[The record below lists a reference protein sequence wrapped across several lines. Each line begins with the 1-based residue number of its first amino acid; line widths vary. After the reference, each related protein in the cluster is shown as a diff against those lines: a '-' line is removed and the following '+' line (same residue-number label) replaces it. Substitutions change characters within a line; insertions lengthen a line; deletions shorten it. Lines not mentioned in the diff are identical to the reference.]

1 MPSAFPRNDMRHS
14 ISDTSTLLLDRRS
27 ISPEAFSGRR
37 VHREIVE
44 QVLQHGTWAPNHGL
58 TQPWRFRVFLD
69 DAAKGLMESLSS
81 AYRAHAGE
89 KAMDS
94 KAEKIRRR
102 GERCN
107 AIVALGLAHDE
118 GGRFPLWEDEAALA
132 AAVQNMYLMCTAH
145 GIGGFWSTP
154 KFLSHPDAQ
163 AALGHQDGVRNMGLF
178 YMGYPEGEWPAKG
191 HRKPLEYV
199 TEWVAG

>member
-1 MPSAFPRNDMRHS
+1 
-14 ISDTSTLLLDRRS
+14 
-27 ISPEAFSGRR
+27 
-37 VHREIVE
+37 
-44 QVLQHGTWAPNHGL
+44 
-58 TQPWRFRVFLD
+58 
-69 DAAKGLMESLSS
+69 
-81 AYRAHAGE
+81 
-89 KAMDS
+89 MDS

-118 GGRFPLWEDEAALA
+118 DGRFPLWEDQAALA

-163 AALGHQDGVRNMGLF
+163 AALGHQDGVRSMGLF
-178 YMGYPEGEWPAKG
+178 YMGYPDGEWPAKG

-199 TEWVAG
+199 TDWVTG

>member
-1 MPSAFPRNDMRHS
+1 MRHS

-27 ISPEAFSGRR
+27 ISPEKYSGRR

-58 TQPWRFRVFLD
+58 TQPWRFRVFMD
-69 DAAKGLMESLSS
+69 DAAIRLMEGLSE

-89 KAMDS
+89 GAMES
-94 KAEKIRRR
+94 KAEKIRNR
-102 GERCN
+102 GTRCN
-107 AIVALGLAHDE
+107 AIVALGLEHDAE
-118 GGRFPLWEDEAALA
+118 GRFPLWEDEAALA

-145 GIGGFWSTP
+145 GIGGYWSTP
-154 KFLSHPDAQ
+154 KFLAHPLGVEV
-163 AALGHQDGVRNMGLF
+163 LGHGKGVQNKGLF
-178 YMGYPEGEWPAKG
+178 YMGYPEGGWPTKG

-199 TEWVAG
+199 TEWITE

>member
-1 MPSAFPRNDMRHS
+1 MRHS
-14 ISDTSTLLLDRRS
+14 ISDSSNLILDRRS
-27 ISPEAFSGRR
+27 ISPERFSGRK

-44 QVLQHGTWAPNHGL
+44 EVLQHGTWAPNHGL
-58 TQPWRFRVFLD
+58 TQPWRFHVFMD
-69 DAAKGLMESLSS
+69 DAAGRLMDSLSA
-81 AYRAHAGE
+81 AYRLHAGD
-89 KAMDS
+89 AASDQ
-94 KAEKIRRR
+94 KAEKIRAR

-118 GGRFPLWEDEAALA
+118 GGRFPLWEDQAALA

-154 KFLSHPDAQ
+154 GFLSHPQAV
-163 AALGHQDGVRNMGLF
+163 AALGHEEGVQGMGLF
-178 YMGYPEGEWPAKG
+178 YMGYPEGGWPSKG

-199 TEWVAG
+199 TRWTTE

>member
-1 MPSAFPRNDMRHS
+1 MRHS
-14 ISDTSTLLLDRRS
+14 ISDTSTLILDRRS
-27 ISPEAFSGRR
+27 ISPEKYSGRR

-44 QVLQHGTWAPNHGL
+44 QVLQHGTWAPNHGM

-69 DAAKGLMESLSS
+69 EGARSLMAQLSE

-94 KAEKIRRR
+94 KVDKIRAR

-107 AIVALGLAHDE
+107 AIVALGLDHDAQ
-118 GGRFPLWEDEAALA
+118 GRFPLWEDQAALA

-154 KFLSHPDAQ
+154 GFLEHPLAQ
-163 AALGHQDGVRNMGLF
+163 QALGHAEGVHGMGLF
-178 YMGYPEGEWPAKG
+178 YMGYPEGEWPGKG

-199 TEWVAG
+199 TDWIEE

>member
-1 MPSAFPRNDMRHS
+1 MRHS
-14 ISDTSTLLLDRRS
+14 ISDTSTLILDRRS
-27 ISPEAFSGRR
+27 ISPEKYSGRR

-44 QVLQHGTWAPNHGL
+44 QVLQHGTWAPNHGM

-69 DAAKGLMESLSS
+69 KGAKSLMAQLSE

-94 KAEKIRRR
+94 KVDKIRAR

-107 AIVALGLAHDE
+107 AIVALGLDHDAE
-118 GGRFPLWEDEAALA
+118 GRFPLWEDQAALA

-154 KFLSHPDAQ
+154 GFLEHPLAQ
-163 AALGHQDGVRNMGLF
+163 QALGHAEGVHGMGLF
-178 YMGYPEGEWPAKG
+178 YMGYPEGEWPGKG

-199 TEWVAG
+199 TDWIEE

>member
-1 MPSAFPRNDMRHS
+1 MRHS
-14 ISDTSTLLLDRRS
+14 ISDTSTLILDRRS
-27 ISPEAFSGRR
+27 ISPEKYSGRR

-44 QVLQHGTWAPNHGL
+44 QVLQHGTWAPNHGM

-69 DAAKGLMESLSS
+69 KGAKSLMAQLSE

-94 KAEKIRRR
+94 KVDKIRAR

-107 AIVALGLAHDE
+107 AIVALGLDHDAE
-118 GGRFPLWEDEAALA
+118 GRFPLWEDQAALA

-154 KFLSHPDAQ
+154 GFLAHPLAQ
-163 AALGHQDGVRNMGLF
+163 QALGHAEGVHGMGLF
-178 YMGYPEGEWPAKG
+178 YMGYPEGEWPGKG

-199 TEWVAG
+199 TDWIEE

>member
-1 MPSAFPRNDMRHS
+1 MRHS

-27 ISPEAFSGRR
+27 IFPEKYSGRR
-37 VHREIVE
+37 VHRELVE

-58 TQPWRFRVFLD
+58 TQPWRFRVFMD
-69 DAAKGLMESLSS
+69 GAAERLMEQLSD

-89 KAMDS
+89 VAMDS
-94 KAEKIRRR
+94 KAEKIRLR
-102 GERCN
+102 GQRCN
-107 AIVALGLAHDE
+107 AIVALGLAHDSA
-118 GGRFPLWEDEAALA
+118 GRFPLWEDEAALA

-154 KFLSHPDAQ
+154 KFLSHPTAQ
-163 AALGHQDGVRNMGLF
+163 AALGHAGGVAGMGLF
-178 YMGYPEGEWPAKG
+178 YMGYPEGEWPSKG

-199 TEWVAG
+199 SEWITE

>member
-1 MPSAFPRNDMRHS
+1 MRHS
-14 ISDTSTLLLDRRS
+14 ISDTSTLILDRRS
-27 ISPEAFSGRR
+27 ISPEKYSGRR

-44 QVLQHGTWAPNHGL
+44 QVLQHGTWAPNHGM

-69 DAAKGLMESLSS
+69 EGARSLMAQLSE
-81 AYRAHAGE
+81 AYRVHAGE

-94 KAEKIRRR
+94 KADKIRAR

-107 AIVALGLAHDE
+107 AIVALGLDHDAQ
-118 GGRFPLWEDEAALA
+118 GRFPLWEDQAALA

-154 KFLSHPDAQ
+154 GFLAHPLAQ
-163 AALGHQDGVRNMGLF
+163 QALGHAEGVHSMGLF
-178 YMGYPEGEWPAKG
+178 YMGYPEGEWPGKG

-199 TEWVAG
+199 TDWIEE

>member
-1 MPSAFPRNDMRHS
+1 MRHS
-14 ISDTSTLLLDRRS
+14 ISDTSTLILDRRS
-27 ISPEAFSGRR
+27 ISPEHYSGRR

-44 QVLQHGTWAPNHGL
+44 EVLQHGTWAPNHGL
-58 TQPWRFRVFLD
+58 TQPWRFNVFMD
-69 DAAKGLMESLSS
+69 GAATRLMTALSA

-89 KAMDS
+89 QASAS
-94 KAEKIRRR
+94 KAEKILKR

-107 AIVALGLAHDE
+107 AIVALGLAHDAE
-118 GGRFPLWEDEAALA
+118 GRFPLWENQAALA

-154 KFLSHPDAQ
+154 GFLSHPEAKS
-163 AALGHQDGVRNMGLF
+163 ALDHEAGVRGMGLF
-178 YMGYPEGEWPAKG
+178 YMGYPEGAWPVKV

-199 TEWVAG
+199 TRWNED

>member
-1 MPSAFPRNDMRHS
+1 MRHS
-14 ISDTSTLLLDRRS
+14 ISDTSTLILDRRS
-27 ISPEAFSGRR
+27 ISPEKYSGRR

-44 QVLQHGTWAPNHGL
+44 QVLQHGTWAPNHGM

-69 DAAKGLMESLSS
+69 EGARSLMAQLSE
-81 AYRAHAGE
+81 AYRAHADE

-94 KAEKIRRR
+94 KVDKIRAR

-107 AIVALGLAHDE
+107 AIVALGLDHDAQ
-118 GGRFPLWEDEAALA
+118 GRFPLWEDQAALA

-154 KFLSHPDAQ
+154 GFLAHPLAQ
-163 AALGHQDGVRNMGLF
+163 QALGHAEGVHSMGLF
-178 YMGYPEGEWPAKG
+178 YMGYPEGEWPGKG

-199 TEWVAG
+199 TDWIEE

>member
-1 MPSAFPRNDMRHS
+1 MRHS
-14 ISDTSTLLLDRRS
+14 ISDTSTLILDRRS
-27 ISPEAFSGRR
+27 ISPEKYSGRR

-44 QVLQHGTWAPNHGL
+44 QVLQHGTWAPNHGM

-69 DAAKGLMESLSS
+69 EGAKSLMAQLSE

-94 KAEKIRRR
+94 KVDKIRVR

-107 AIVALGLAHDE
+107 AIVALGLDHDAQ
-118 GGRFPLWEDEAALA
+118 GRFPLWEDQAALA

-154 KFLSHPDAQ
+154 GFLEHPLAQ
-163 AALGHQDGVRNMGLF
+163 QALGHAEGVHGMGLF
-178 YMGYPEGEWPAKG
+178 YMGYPEGEWPGKG

-199 TEWVAG
+199 TDWIEE

>member
-1 MPSAFPRNDMRHS
+1 MRHS
-14 ISDTSTLLLDRRS
+14 ISDTSTLILDRRS
-27 ISPEAFSGRR
+27 ISPEKYSGRR

-44 QVLQHGTWAPNHGL
+44 QVLQHGTWAPNHGM

-69 DAAKGLMESLSS
+69 EGAKSLMTQLSE

-94 KAEKIRRR
+94 KVDKIRAR

-107 AIVALGLAHDE
+107 AIVALGLDHDAE
-118 GGRFPLWEDEAALA
+118 GRFPLWEDQAALA

-154 KFLSHPDAQ
+154 GFLAHPLAQ
-163 AALGHQDGVRNMGLF
+163 QGLGHAEGVLSMGLF
-178 YMGYPEGEWPAKG
+178 YMGYPEGEWPGKG

-199 TEWVAG
+199 TDWIEE

>member
-1 MPSAFPRNDMRHS
+1 MRHS
-14 ISDTSTLLLDRRS
+14 ISDTSTLILDRRS
-27 ISPEAFSGRR
+27 ISPEKYSGRR

-44 QVLQHGTWAPNHGL
+44 QVLQHGTWAPNHGM

-69 DAAKGLMESLSS
+69 EGARSLMAQLSE

-94 KAEKIRRR
+94 KVDKIRAR

-107 AIVALGLAHDE
+107 AIVALGLDHDAE
-118 GGRFPLWEDEAALA
+118 GRFPLWEDQAALA

-154 KFLSHPDAQ
+154 GFLEHPLAQ
-163 AALGHQDGVRNMGLF
+163 QALGHAEGVHGMGLF
-178 YMGYPEGEWPAKG
+178 YMGYPEGEGPGKG

-199 TEWVAG
+199 TDWIEE

>member
-1 MPSAFPRNDMRHS
+1 MRHS
-14 ISDTSTLLLDRRS
+14 ISDTSTLILDRRS
-27 ISPEAFSGRR
+27 ISPEKYSGRR

-44 QVLQHGTWAPNHGL
+44 QVLQHGTWAPNHGM

-69 DAAKGLMESLSS
+69 EGARSLMAQLSE

-94 KAEKIRRR
+94 KVDKIRAR

-107 AIVALGLAHDE
+107 AIVALGLDHDAE
-118 GGRFPLWEDEAALA
+118 GRFPLWEDQAALA

-154 KFLSHPDAQ
+154 GFLAHPLAQ
-163 AALGHQDGVRNMGLF
+163 QALGHAEGVHGMGLF
-178 YMGYPEGEWPAKG
+178 YMGYPEGEWPGKG

-199 TEWVAG
+199 TDWIEE

>member
-1 MPSAFPRNDMRHS
+1 MRHS
-14 ISDTSTLLLDRRS
+14 ISDTSTLILDRRS
-27 ISPEAFSGRR
+27 ISPEKYSGRR

-44 QVLQHGTWAPNHGL
+44 QVLQHGTWAPNHGM

-69 DAAKGLMESLSS
+69 EGARSLMAQLSE
-81 AYRAHAGE
+81 AYRVHAGE

-94 KAEKIRRR
+94 KAYKIRAR

-107 AIVALGLAHDE
+107 AIVALGLDHDAQ
-118 GGRFPLWEDEAALA
+118 GRFPLWEDQAALA

-154 KFLSHPDAQ
+154 GFLAHPLAQ
-163 AALGHQDGVRNMGLF
+163 QALGHAEGVHSMGLF
-178 YMGYPEGEWPAKG
+178 YMGYPEGEWPGKG

-199 TEWVAG
+199 TDWIEE

>member
-1 MPSAFPRNDMRHS
+1 MRHS

-27 ISPEAFSGRR
+27 ISPEKYSGRR
-37 VHREIVE
+37 VHRELVE

-58 TQPWRFRVFLD
+58 TQPWRFRVFMD
-69 DAAKGLMESLSS
+69 GAAERLMGQLSD

-89 KAMDS
+89 AAMDS
-94 KAEKIRRR
+94 KAEKIRLR
-102 GERCN
+102 GQRCN
-107 AIVALGLAHDE
+107 AIVALGLAHDSA
-118 GGRFPLWEDEAALA
+118 GRFPLWEDEAALA

-154 KFLSHPDAQ
+154 KFLSHSTAR
-163 AALGHQDGVRNMGLF
+163 AALGHADGVAGMGLF
-178 YMGYPEGEWPAKG
+178 YMGYPEGEWPNKG

-199 TEWVAG
+199 SEWITE

>member
-1 MPSAFPRNDMRHS
+1 MRHS
-14 ISDTSTLLLDRRS
+14 ISDTSNLILDRRS
-27 ISPEAFSGRR
+27 ISPEHYSGRR

-44 QVLQHGTWAPNHGL
+44 EVLLHGTWAPNHGL
-58 TQPWRFRVFLD
+58 TQPWRFNVFMD
-69 DAAKGLMESLSS
+69 GAATRLMTALSA

-89 KAMDS
+89 QASAS
-94 KAEKIRRR
+94 KAEKILKR

-107 AIVALGLAHDE
+107 AIVALGLAHE
-118 GGRFPLWEDEAALA
+118 TAGRFPLWEDQAAMA

-154 KFLSHPDAQ
+154 GFLSHPDAMS
-163 AALGHQDGVRNMGLF
+163 ALDHEAGVQGMGLF
-178 YMGYPEGEWPAKG
+178 YMGYPEGAWPGKG

-199 TEWVAG
+199 TRWNED

>member
-1 MPSAFPRNDMRHS
+1 MRHS
-14 ISDTSTLLLDRRS
+14 ISDTSTLILDRRS
-27 ISPEAFSGRR
+27 ISPERFSGRR

-58 TQPWRFRVFLD
+58 TQPWRFHVFMD
-69 DAAKGLMESLSS
+69 DAATRLMGQLSS

-89 KAMDS
+89 KAMES
-94 KAEKIRRR
+94 KAEKIRAR

-107 AIVALGLAHDE
+107 AIVALGLAHDAE
-118 GGRFPLWEDEAALA
+118 GRFPLWEDQAALA
-132 AAVQNMYLMCTAH
+132 ACVQNMYLMCTAH

-154 KFLSHPDAQ
+154 GFLSHPEALSV
-163 AALGHQDGVRNMGLF
+163 LGHEDGVHGMGLF

-199 TEWVAG
+199 TRWTTE

>member
-1 MPSAFPRNDMRHS
+1 MRHS
-14 ISDTSTLLLDRRS
+14 ISDTSTLILDRRS
-27 ISPEAFSGRR
+27 ISPEKYSGRR

-44 QVLQHGTWAPNHGL
+44 QVLQHGTWAPNHGM

-69 DAAKGLMESLSS
+69 EGAKSLMAQLSE

-94 KAEKIRRR
+94 KVDKIRVR

-107 AIVALGLAHDE
+107 AIVALGLDHDAE
-118 GGRFPLWEDEAALA
+118 GRFPLWEDQAALA

-154 KFLSHPDAQ
+154 GFLEHPLAQ
-163 AALGHQDGVRNMGLF
+163 QALGHAEGVHGMGLF
-178 YMGYPEGEWPAKG
+178 YMGYPEGEWPGKG

-199 TEWVAG
+199 TDWIEE

>member
-1 MPSAFPRNDMRHS
+1 MRHS
-14 ISDTSTLLLDRRS
+14 ISDTSTLILDRRS
-27 ISPEAFSGRR
+27 ISPEKYSGRR

-44 QVLQHGTWAPNHGL
+44 QVLQHGTWAPNHGM

-69 DAAKGLMESLSS
+69 EGARSLMAQLSE
-81 AYRAHAGE
+81 AYRAYAGE

-94 KAEKIRRR
+94 KVDKIRAR

-107 AIVALGLAHDE
+107 AIVAMGLDHDAE
-118 GGRFPLWEDEAALA
+118 GRFPLWEDQAALA

-154 KFLSHPDAQ
+154 GFLAHPLAQ
-163 AALGHQDGVRNMGLF
+163 QTLGHAEGVHSMGLF
-178 YMGYPEGEWPAKG
+178 YMGYPEGEWPGKG

-199 TEWVAG
+199 TDWIEE